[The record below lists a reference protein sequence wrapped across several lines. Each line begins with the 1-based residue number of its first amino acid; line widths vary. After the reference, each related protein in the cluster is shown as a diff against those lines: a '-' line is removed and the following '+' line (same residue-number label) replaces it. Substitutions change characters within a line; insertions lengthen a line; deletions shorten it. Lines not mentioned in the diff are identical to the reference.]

1 MTFSYIEHMKLRF
14 AEDPPSR
21 KGLRT
26 QALLQIAAAKVLDQ
40 KGYHGLRITDVT
52 QAAAVAEGVFY
63 LYFKDKTAVTL
74 SVLTGM
80 LEDFFASRMAR
91 TGAPTTAEAI
101 RKANREWIGL
111 CRENAGL
118 MRCVFQ
124 LADEEPAFGHLLH
137 RTNRQWIGRVA
148 ERFTRRGGGER
159 GALFGAYL
167 LGSMMDEIVRKLIVY
182 PDPEFLAVLSEL
194 DADDAAVAD
203 GATLMWLKVLYA
215 KPPRLE
221 GLSLAAETLASWIDA
236 KDARPRKAAKPRV
249 KAGEAS

>member
-1 MTFSYIEHMKLRF
+1 MTLSYIEHMKLRF

-26 QALLQIAAAKVLDQ
+26 QASLQIAAAKVLGQ

-52 QAAAVAEGVFY
+52 QEATVAEGVFY
-63 LYFKDKTAVTL
+63 LYFKDKTAITL

-80 LEDFFASRMAR
+80 LDDFFASKMAR
-91 TGAPTTAEAI
+91 TGAATAAEAI
-101 RKANREWIGL
+101 RNANREWISL

-137 RTNRQWIGRVA
+137 QANRQWFGRIA
-148 ERFTRRGGGER
+148 ERFTRQGGVGK

-194 DADDAAVAD
+194 DADDHAVAD

-221 GLSLAAETLASWIDA
+221 GLPPAAEALAAWVDA
-236 KDARPRKAAKPRV
+236 KDAKPRKAAKSRSKV
-249 KAGEAS
+249 AAAT